1 MVSLRNGVLHRQ
13 SLLATAVLCVLAVG
27 STDTSSTT
35 STPSSQPTGTTIGQ
49 GSPQPVR
56 QISSI
61 QGVSAAVL
69 PIPRGMSRNPEV
81 QYELI
86 ASWKNTG
93 TTNIHAVKADINLLG
108 SQGEVIDQITYTIY
122 VADGWE
128 FGRPTEPGASP
139 GIPPGFTYTD
149 PPGDGYFLTHVS
161 VAGQAI
167 VPSGAVITGLHI
179 TD

>member
-1 MVSLRNGVLHRQ
+1 MVSLRNDKLHKQ
-13 SLLATAVLCVLAVG
+13 SLFVVTVLCILAVG
-27 STDTSSTT
+27 STDTSSTNT
-35 STPSSQPTGTTIGQ
+35 VPTSQPVQETSGQ
-49 GSPQPVR
+49 TVQQPVR
-56 QISSI
+56 QTSSI
-61 QGVSAAVL
+61 EGVRAAVL
-69 PIPRGMSRNPEV
+69 PIPKGKSLVSDV

-86 ASWKNTG
+86 ATWKNTG

-128 FGRPTEPGASP
+128 FGRPTEPGASS

-161 VAGQAI
+161 VAGQAV

>member
-1 MVSLRNGVLHRQ
+1 MVSERNVSLHRQ
-13 SLLATAVLCVLAVG
+13 SLCIVALLCILAAG
-27 STDTSSTT
+27 SADTSSTT
-35 STPSSQPTGTTIGQ
+35 SVPPTSTIRDNSVQTTV
-49 GSPQPVR
+49 QPVR
-56 QISSI
+56 QTSSI
-61 QGVSAAVL
+61 EGVRAAVL
-69 PIPRGMSRNPEV
+69 PIPKGKSFVPDV

-86 ASWKNTG
+86 ATWKNTG

-128 FGRPTEPGASP
+128 FGRPTEPGASD

-149 PPGDGYFLTHVS
+149 PPGDGYFLTHVD
-161 VAGQAI
+161 VNGQAVI
-167 VPSGAVITGLHI
+167 PSGAVITALHI